1 MKAQRAL
8 FATTLL
14 GIAFG
19 LAWCITIAVM
29 GR

>member
-8 FATTLL
+8 FATTLFA
-14 GIAFG
+14 IALG
-19 LAWCITIAVM
+19 LAWCITIGVM